1 MPHNRIAPVVLGAF
15 LAVSLT
21 PTGANATEGHPTDA
35 ADATAAHSAGNNADA
50 LETAEKNEASN
61 GDESAATGTENA
73 GDDAALN
80 ADTNAGQAENSKEGD
95 ASQGADANAG
105 NAANVAEN
113 NAADTTTDDN
123 SPTPE
128 AAEDAVAT
136 IVRGSERLPFDS
148 LSDAVI
154 AAQSGDVIEL
164 ARDQVLN
171 EQIIITSGLNITL
184 RATAKVTVTRSD
196 SFPTSGGKIVGMF
209 LVNNGASL
217 TLEGAGETGTLTL
230 DGEDKDSNDAII
242 TLQGA
247 STLTMGKGSAIV
259 HAHCSWKP
267 WGAVYVRSGTFVLDG
282 GEIRDS
288 FAMRN
293 AAVAVE
299 AGSSFEMRNGTIT
312 GSRASY
318 SQTMVWTKGSVRMT
332 GGTIA
337 GNRSNVSS
345 DGVVQVLSG
354 GSFTF
359 AGGTI
364 GDNKPNNTFGM
375 RVDAGGTLTLGAGA
389 RFEGTDRIELAQGA
403 TLSFTDAPAAHSIDD
418 PIEVVLAGTWDN
430 GALLATTPS
439 PEVAREV
446 LARLSVKRG
455 GTPEQTASVGID
467 PNNSNRIALASSEV
481 AAIFDVL
488 DNPFTDGLALNLRDA
503 LTKPDAFDNMRNTVE
518 SHFAGLDTPEK
529 SVRLQQIER
538 LERYA
543 AYLNEHREAL
553 SSSVIELS
561 QLGNPGT
568 EAQRTQQGYQFD
580 NLDATGLY
588 LKPGQVN
595 EIVVYVEA
603 DDPSL
608 LSVAWRQAGVTDT
621 NHYTSLNLEQRSKL
635 GRGENRITID
645 LTGKTYGSMLFLRN
659 DSTTNRARVRV
670 EAYDAPYVATEAAGD
685 ENAAEPAAGNGSA
698 AEANPMLG
706 TSLGEHPFYEHD
718 PAHPERFWTF
728 VQDIKAHA
736 DRAKAG
742 EVADMTLLQMGDDG
756 HAQFSITATALAH
769 AYAGI
774 TSQEEAIAYIERS
787 NKAIQDRLEFFWA
800 FDGYN
805 AAESGPNAISAARVH
820 TAFTRTVTNPS
831 TLYAFVRYFH
841 MPESEAAPFL
851 SGADM
856 YSWGMSHEYGH
867 MLDNTVISVG
877 EETNNLYSLAG
888 SRQGGIEASQAAG
901 IAFDPKKYYHGN
913 AIRAAER
920 RDEELAQMAADPA
933 YVPDWMNGGDWG
945 TYIWTHVTTWWNA
958 LHFFDDWD
966 YSGYDFS
973 ASPYTKEIAADVEK
987 YGAYGATVRI
997 LRGNTEAVQT
1007 IKDLASNA
1015 ASAEKYNRI
1024 AMAFTMGTGYN
1035 VAEHLYELG
1044 ERDLAPQVLEWCAQY
1059 PSVPRAVRYFSF
1071 DTDAAIINGAKTYA
1085 ALEGSAGAVAPSV
1098 TVQQTEGGRVQVK
1111 AAMATPALEQA
1122 TTAYEL
1128 YRNGTLIGFSRDG
1141 SFEVTADAGAS
1152 GADAAATNDEGAGD
1166 VAGDAFDPEAY
1177 TVVAYDV
1184 RVNPSRAANVNGPV
1198 LDSEQPDGDNGED
1211 EGEGNLPGGEEGLP
1225 EDGENGDTD
1234 APDTPDNEGGEEQ
1247 PGEDQPDGGEDSETP
1262 DDGTGDEQPGEGGDE
1277 NQPENGEDNLPGED
1291 EGSQPDSGEDNESPD
1306 GDTGG
1311 DQPGD
1316 EENNG
1321 SEAPD
1326 APDNELPGEGEDNDP
1341 GNDQPGNGGSE
1352 DNDPDAPNTPG
1363 DGENEGE
1370 GNDPDTPGMPDG
1382 EDDAEQP
1389 DGETDNEQ
1397 PGNGDGDQPGNGE
1410 DESEDS
1416 NPDDGEDDET
1426 PDGDPGNDQPDD
1438 EEDNS
1443 PDTPDT
1449 PGDGIGGEG
1458 EVILPDDEEE
1468 ESPDGDAD
1476 DDTPGNDE
1484 QPDGDNSADS
1494 EQPDDEDNNQ
1504 PDGEDGLP
1512 GDGEDN
1518 EPEAPDTPEEDQPGE
1533 GEDNLPGGGGDENTG
1548 DPEGD
1553 NNADGDNTPDNGE
1566 QPEEDGS
1573 DDTDVPEEDAGSDD
1587 TGDSNEDAPGDEEN
1601 DSPDAPNTPGE
1612 EQPGGEGEVTLP
1624 DNDEEDE
1631 SPDGDNDEQPDG
1643 DTGED
1648 NSPDSDEGGNTPD
1661 GDTGEEQPGEDG
1673 NQPDGDNGSDTEQPD
1688 GENNNQP
1695 GDEGPL
1701 PDNGEGGESPDNGTG
1716 EEKPGDDEGD
1726 VPGDEEQPD
1735 NDDKEDLPGNDG
1747 GDESPDG
1754 DTTTDNDEQPGEE
1767 EDAGDSEKPDADSPV
1782 TDDDLAGENDNGD
1795 SSADGDPNKPG
1806 SNPQPSNPSGNA
1818 NAGSNTADQ
1827 APGNASSAANAGEQ
1841 LPQTGD
1847 TALLPAGIAAVGSAI
1862 AFLGAAIARRFRKS

>member
-21 PTGANATEGHPTDA
+21 PAGANATEGHPTDA
-35 ADATAAHSAGNNADA
+35 ADATAAHSANSNADTP
-50 LETAEKNEASN
+50 ETAEKNEASSS
-61 GDESAATGTENA
+61 DKSAAASTENA
-73 GDDAALN
+73 GDDATPNTSAN
-80 ADTNAGQAENSKEGD
+80 QAEGSEKDAAAPQAADDNDSNANTTVENS
-95 ASQGADANAG
+95 AAAD
-105 NAANVAEN
+105 
-113 NAADTTTDDN
+113 NAADATADSDA
-123 SPTPE
+123 TPE
-128 AAEDAVAT
+128 AAEDAAAT

-148 LSDAVI
+148 LSSAVI

-171 EQIIITSGLNITL
+171 EQIVITSGLTITL
-184 RATAKVTVTRSD
+184 RATAEVTVTRSD
-196 SFPTSGGKIVGMF
+196 SFPTSGGKTVGMF

-217 TLEGAGETGTLTL
+217 TLEGTGEAGALTL

-403 TLSFTDAPAAHSIDD
+403 TLSFTGAPAAHSTDN

-430 GALLATTPS
+430 GAPLATTPS
-439 PEVAREV
+439 AQVAREV

-467 PNNSNRIALASSEV
+467 PANSSRIALASSEV

-488 DNPFTDGLALNLRDA
+488 DNPFTNGLALALREE
-503 LTKPDAFDNMRNTVE
+503 LTAPDAFENIRNAVE

-543 AYLNEHREAL
+543 AYLDEHGDAL

-580 NLDATGLY
+580 NLDGTGLY

-595 EIVVYVEA
+595 EIVVHVEA
-603 DDPSL
+603 DDPSK

-621 NHYTSLNLEQRSKL
+621 NHYTSLNLEQRGKL
-635 GRGENRITID
+635 GHGENRITVD
-645 LTGKTYGSMLFLRN
+645 LTGKTHGSMLFLRN
-659 DSTTNRARVRV
+659 DSTSNSARVRV

-685 ENAAEPAAGNGSA
+685 EGATESTAGTGTTAA
-698 AEANPMLG
+698 ANPALG

-718 PAHPERFWTF
+718 PAHPERFWDF
-728 VQDIKAHA
+728 VQNLKAHA

-867 MLDNTVISVG
+867 MLDNTVISVA

-888 SRQGGIEASQAAG
+888 SRQGGIEASKAAG
-901 IAFDPKKYYHGN
+901 IAFDPRKYYHGN
-913 AIRAAER
+913 AMRATER
-920 RDEELAQMAADPA
+920 RDDELAQMAADPA
-933 YVPDWMNGGDWG
+933 YVPDWMNGDDWG
-945 TYIWTHVTTWWNA
+945 TYIWTHVVTWWNV

-966 YSGYDFS
+966 YGTYDFS
-973 ASPYTKEIAADVEK
+973 ASPYTKETAADVEK

-997 LRGNTEAVQT
+997 LRSNSEAVQT

-1015 ASAEKYNRI
+1015 TSGEKYNRM
-1024 AMAFTMGTGYN
+1024 AVAFTMATGYN

-1059 PSVPRAVRYFSF
+1059 PSMPRAVRYFSLN
-1071 DTDAAIINGAKTYA
+1071 TDAAIINGAKTYA
-1085 ALEGSAGAVAPSV
+1085 ELEGSADAVAPTV
-1098 TVQQTEGGRVQVK
+1098 TVQQGENGRVQVK
-1111 AAMATPALEQA
+1111 AAMATSALEQG
-1122 TTAYEL
+1122 TTVYEL

-1141 SFEVTADAGAS
+1141 SFEVAADAGAS
-1152 GADAAATNDEGAGD
+1152 GTDAAATDGEGAGD
-1166 VAGDAFDPEAY
+1166 AVGGTFDPEAY

-1198 LDSEQPDGDNGED
+1198 LDSEQPGGDNGEG
-1211 EGEGNLPGGEEGLP
+1211 EGEDGLPGGEGGLP
-1225 EDGENGDTD
+1225 GDGENGGAD
-1234 APDTPDNEGGEEQ
+1234 APDTPDMPDNDLPDNEEGEEQ
-1247 PGEDQPDGGEDSETP
+1247 PGE
-1262 DDGTGDEQPGEGGDE
+1262 GEG
-1277 NQPENGEDNLPGED
+1277 
-1291 EGSQPDSGEDNESPD
+1291 
-1306 GDTGG
+1306 
-1311 DQPGD
+1311 QPGD
-1316 EENNG
+1316 
-1321 SEAPD
+1321 
-1326 APDNELPGEGEDNDP
+1326 GEDNDP
-1341 GNDQPGNGGSE
+1341 GNDQPGNGE
-1352 DNDPDAPNTPG
+1352 DNETPGGDSNGDQPGGEENGGTDAPDTPDAPDNELPG
-1363 DGENEGE
+1363 NGEGEN
-1370 GNDPDTPGMPDG
+1370 PGG
-1382 EDDAEQP
+1382 
-1389 DGETDNEQ
+1389 EQ
-1397 PGNGDGDQPGNGE
+1397 PGNGENGGNGNQPDGGEDSLPGEDEGNQPDNGAGEEQPGDGEENESPGGDSNGDQPGGDENNGTDTE
-1410 DESEDS
+1410 Q
-1416 NPDDGEDDET
+1416 PG
-1426 PDGDPGNDQPDD
+1426 DGDDSQPDD
-1438 EEDNS
+1438 ENGPPSDEENGGS
-1443 PDTPDT
+1443 GAPDT
-1449 PGDGIGGEG
+1449 PGDGLPGED

-1468 ESPDGDAD
+1468 ESPEGDAD
-1476 DDTPGNDE
+1476 DNTPDNGE
-1484 QPDGDNSADS
+1484 QPDGDNGTDT
-1494 EQPDDEDNNQ
+1494 EQPGDEGENQ
-1504 PDGEDGLP
+1504 PDGENGLP
-1512 GDGEDN
+1512 GDGENN
-1518 EPEAPDTPEEDQPGE
+1518 EPEAPDTPEEEQPGDEGEVTLPDNSEEEGSPGGDTDEERPGE
-1533 GEDNLPGGGGDENTG
+1533 GEDNLPGTDGDEGTD

-1553 NNADGDNTPDNGE
+1553 NNAGTGDPEGDSAPDGGE
-1566 QPEEDGS
+1566 QPEE
-1573 DDTDVPEEDAGSDD
+1573 
-1587 TGDSNEDAPGDEEN
+1587 
-1601 DSPDAPNTPGE
+1601 
-1612 EQPGGEGEVTLP
+1612 
-1624 DNDEEDE
+1624 
-1631 SPDGDNDEQPDG
+1631 
-1643 DTGED
+1643 
-1648 NSPDSDEGGNTPD
+1648 
-1661 GDTGEEQPGEDG
+1661 
-1673 NQPDGDNGSDTEQPD
+1673 NGSGAAGAPE
-1688 GENNNQP
+1688 
-1695 GDEGPL
+1695 
-1701 PDNGEGGESPDNGTG
+1701 
-1716 EEKPGDDEGD
+1716 
-1726 VPGDEEQPD
+1726 
-1735 NDDKEDLPGNDG
+1735 
-1747 GDESPDG
+1747 
-1754 DTTTDNDEQPGEE
+1754 EE
-1767 EDAGDSEKPDADSPV
+1767 EDAGDSEQPDADNPAA
-1782 TDDDLAGENDNGD
+1782 DDDLTGGNNNAGNDNGNNPTEE
-1795 SSADGDPNKPG
+1795 DPSQPG
-1806 SNPQPSNPSGNA
+1806 SNPQPSNPSGIA
-1818 NAGSNTADQ
+1818 DAGDNTANQ
-1827 APGNASSAANAGEQ
+1827 APGDASSAANAGEQ

-1862 AFLGAAIARRFRKS
+1862 AFIGAAIARRFRKS